1 MNLHM
6 KAGRIFSL
14 ALAATA
20 LLFNSCGA
28 VKGREAADKAVA
40 LFHQQLDRGEF
51 KPIYDATHSDF
62 KGATSEKD
70 FIALLDAVHRKLGL
84 VQSSER
90 DGWTVNAANFKVNV
104 SLRYKTK
111 FAEGDAFETFTYRV
125 EGEKALLLGYN
136 INSQT
141 LITK

>member
-1 MNLHM
+1 MVRS
-6 KAGRIFSL
+6 KAGKPQTKPSRYFINSS
-14 ALAATA
+14 TA
-20 LLFNSCGA
+20 ESSN
-28 VKGREAADKAVA
+28 
-40 LFHQQLDRGEF
+40 
-51 KPIYDATHSDF
+51 PIYDATHSDF
-62 KGATSEKD
+62 KAATSEKD

-111 FAEGDAFETFTYRV
+111 FAEGDAFEAFTYRV